1 MGKCFNYGKQGHKL
15 MDCRFP
21 KWNNPK
27 EANVID
33 DITKYVSDNDLT
45 AVIFEMNLVGLN
57 PKDGGLILVLPAMH
71 ALQEDVL
78 QL

>member
-1 MGKCFNYGKQGHKL
+1 M
-15 MDCRFP
+15 
-21 KWNNPK
+21 
-27 EANVID
+27 ID

-71 ALQEDVL
+71 AFTRRCSSTLN
-78 QL
+78 QLRLGERCSWGTRPPLKSRVKEKWS